1 MIQDIQPH
9 KLNNH
14 YDMKAVPQQED
25 YVLHFQESGL
35 LVKTGHEIL
44 FPKVSDF
51 SNVLDRS
58 ALTYLFSV
66 DNEKYYLLLGKE
78 PEMVPDGFSYYG
90 VRELRE
96 KGIGPKYKCFV
107 ANTAKHL
114 SDWYI
119 DNRFCGRCGGS
130 MVKSQTERA
139 MICPNCGYTSYPRI
153 MPAVIVGV
161 INEEQLLIT
170 KYRTGYRH
178 NALIAGFTE
187 IGETLEETVA
197 REVMEETGLHVK
209 NIRYYKSQP
218 WGIANDIL
226 TGFFCDVDGD
236 TKIQMD
242 EQELRYASWMN
253 RSEIELQPDEYSLT
267 NEMMMQFKMGKNV

>member
-14 YDMKAVPQQED
+14 YDTDAVPKPED
-25 YVLHFQESGL
+25 YVLHFHESEI
-35 LVKTGHEIL
+35 LVKAEHEIM
-44 FPKVSDF
+44 FPRISDF
-51 SNVLDRS
+51 SDELDIS
-58 ALTYLFSV
+58 ELTYLFSV
-66 DNEKYYLLLGKE
+66 DNEKYYILMEKE
-78 PEMVPDGFSYYG
+78 PELVPDGFSYYE
-90 VRELRE
+90 VRKLRA

-114 SDWYI
+114 SDWYM
-119 DNRFCGRCGGS
+119 DNRFCGRCGGH
-130 MVKSQTERA
+130 MAKSSTERA
-139 MICPNCGYTSYPRI
+139 MTCPDCGYTSYPRI

-161 INEEQLLIT
+161 IHDDQLLIT
-170 KYRTGYRH
+170 RYREGYHH

-187 IGETLEETVA
+187 IGETLEETVT
-197 REVMEETGLHVK
+197 REVMEETGLRVK

-236 TKIQMD
+236 TEIHMD
-242 EQELRYASWMN
+242 EQELRYASWIN
-253 RSEIELQPDEYSLT
+253 RNEIELQPDNYSLT